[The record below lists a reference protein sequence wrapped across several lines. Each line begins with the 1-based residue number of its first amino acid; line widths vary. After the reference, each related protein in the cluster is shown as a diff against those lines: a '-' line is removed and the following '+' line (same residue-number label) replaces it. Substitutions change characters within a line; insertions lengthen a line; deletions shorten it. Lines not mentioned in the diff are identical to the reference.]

1 MNRLGSNTMNDSWDD
16 FVSGIA
22 DAGIEGKVVKDRRK
36 VTYTCPQC
44 NGTGL
49 WNGGRVNSHGN
60 HRCWTCA
67 GSGTLK
73 TDPAKLADNRAKRA
87 AKRAETRDAA
97 RQQNQE
103 YDDGQLIRWLAANE
117 NWNDFARTLL
127 AVHSEGKAWTDNQV
141 AAARRMIAK
150 TEQRRAERA
159 AERAADS
166 MQVDLTPI
174 RTMFETARSN
184 GHKRPV
190 YRAEGLV
197 INRAPDHGR
206 NPGAL
211 YVKNTDGEYLG
222 KVVETTYTGR
232 DTARAALALI
242 AQNPLEAAV
251 RYGRKTGTC
260 ACCGRELTN
269 ALSIE
274 LGIGP
279 ICRDKWGFA

>member
-1 MNRLGSNTMNDSWDD
+1 MTDSWDS

-44 NGTGL
+44 NGSGT
-49 WNGGRVNSHGN
+49 WQGGRVNSHGN
-60 HRCWTCA
+60 HRCWTCNGA
-67 GSGTLK
+67 GTLK
-73 TDPAKLADNRAKRA
+73 TDPAKLAQNRANRA
-87 AKRAETRDAA
+87 AKRAEVKDMA
-97 RQQNQE
+97 REQNMGH
-103 YDDGQLIRWLAANE
+103 DDGQLFQWLGQNE
-117 NWNDFARTLL
+117 NWNDFARSLM
-127 AVHSEGKAWTDNQV
+127 AQHHEGKAWSDNQV
-141 AAARRMIAK
+141 AAARRMVAK
-150 TEQRRAERA
+150 TQAKRAERDA
-159 AERAADS
+159 ARAADS
-166 MQVDLTPI
+166 LHVDLQPI

-184 GHKRPV
+184 GRKRPV

-211 YVKNTDGEYLG
+211 YVKDTNGEYLG
-222 KVVETTYTGR
+222 KVVDKTYTGK

-242 AQNPLEAAV
+242 AANPLEAAV
-251 RYGRKTGTC
+251 RYGRLTGTC